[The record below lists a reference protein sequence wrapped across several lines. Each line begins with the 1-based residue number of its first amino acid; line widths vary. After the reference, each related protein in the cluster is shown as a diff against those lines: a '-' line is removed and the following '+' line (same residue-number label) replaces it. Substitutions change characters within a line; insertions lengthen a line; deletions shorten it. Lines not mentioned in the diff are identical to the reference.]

1 VVRLEIVGI
10 AGSGVYLLEQCLHGA
25 GVLDLLCFE
34 YWSGPAV
41 RSVKFFW
48 YWRGHAMRSICID
61 RSRTTLNAGQPVA
74 SL

>member
-1 VVRLEIVGI
+1 MVRLEIVGI

-41 RSVKFFW
+41 RSVSSSGIGGAT
-48 YWRGHAMRSICID
+48 R
-61 RSRTTLNAGQPVA
+61 
-74 SL
+74 